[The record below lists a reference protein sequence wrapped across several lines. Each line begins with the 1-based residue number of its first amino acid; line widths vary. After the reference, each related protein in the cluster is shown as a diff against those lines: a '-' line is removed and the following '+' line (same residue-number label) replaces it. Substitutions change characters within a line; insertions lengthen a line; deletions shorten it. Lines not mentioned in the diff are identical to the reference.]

1 MVGVEEGREFRF
13 RRNLYCTLKRVLS
26 VYFLVVVWILVDVY
40 WYDKK
45 MSYKI
50 TFMSFRE
57 HKGRRKLSQKSMFWI
72 TWHLKKL
79 CIPLALNDKNWPT
92 LIFSK
97 GSGSRVLALK
107 RHMLFKGSSLIHQLI
122 AGGRSIDYWVLFI
135 DWLIVSALML
145 LVGWQKGIR
154 PVKNWVV
161 GCWHGYLSGAW
172 CKIAYGPADAAA
184 THCLLLQ

>member
-1 MVGVEEGREFRF
+1 
-13 RRNLYCTLKRVLS
+13 
-26 VYFLVVVWILVDVY
+26 LVDVY

-57 HKGRRKLSQKSMFWI
+57 HKGETEIISKEHVLNYMTF
-72 TWHLKKL
+72 KKL

-122 AGGRSIDYWVLFI
+122 AGGRSIDY
-135 DWLIVSALML
+135 
-145 LVGWQKGIR
+145 
-154 PVKNWVV
+154 
-161 GCWHGYLSGAW
+161 
-172 CKIAYGPADAAA
+172 
-184 THCLLLQ
+184 